1 MSRSAKVNQ
10 VILIILDAVRAEH
23 LFGLI
28 REGRLPNIAQISE
41 NGIKCSNCIT
51 SYPAITFPCY
61 GNIVTG
67 SYSGYFP
74 KEGSAVPMYHWVNRM
89 DPPSPSKKTPFIR
102 NYGDR
107 SQSLKINK
115 DIGKNVRTIF
125 EQAPDGNMLSSMCF

>member
-28 REGRLPNIAQISE
+28 NEGKLPNIAQIAE

-74 KEGSAVPMYHWVNRM
+74 KEGNAVPLYHWLNRM
-89 DPPSPSKKTPFIR
+89 DPPSTSKRFPFIR
-102 NYGDR
+102 NYGKRNDL
-107 SQSLKINK
+107 LKINK
-115 DIGKNVRTIF
+115 DIGNNVKTIF
-125 EQAPDGNMLSSMCF
+125 EQAPDGNM